1 MVDNIREKKE
11 KKGNKE
17 MVDDI
22 REKKKKGNKEM
33 VDNIRVK
40 KEKKRK

>member
-1 MVDNIREKKE
+1 MILGRKKKKGNKEMVDNIREKKE

-22 REKKKKGNKEM
+22 REKKKK
-33 VDNIRVK
+33 K
-40 KEKKRK
+40 KWQK